1 LWGVPPAHERL
12 VFTTFSQTIIMVNK
26 MEMTNK
32 IDINKS
38 VPRERWGEF
47 FDQFSD
53 GNRGRHISIEIIDSE
68 LGDAE
73 LIQDAPLMAMVY
85 DRPGKGD
92 DLVIEVG
99 QDEVT
104 YAHTIDSPTEV
115 LTGQNS
121 NGVTIAVRISDA
133 AGTQT
138 LIKLPAS

>member
-1 LWGVPPAHERL
+1 MARL
-12 VFTTFSQTIIMVNK
+12 LFTNFSHTIIMVNK

-32 IDINKS
+32 IEINKS

-47 FDQFSD
+47 FDQFTD
-53 GNRGRHISIEIIDSE
+53 GNRGRRISIEIIGSE
-68 LGDAE
+68 VGDAE
-73 LIQDAPLMAMVY
+73 LIKNAPLHAMVY

-99 QDEVT
+99 KDEVS

-121 NGVTIAVRISDA
+121 LGVMVALQISDA

-138 LIKLPAS
+138 LIELQVS

>member
-1 LWGVPPAHERL
+1 MA
-12 VFTTFSQTIIMVNK
+12 
-26 MEMTNK
+26 NK
-32 IDINKS
+32 IDISKS
-38 VPRERWGEF
+38 VPQERWGEF

-68 LGDAE
+68 LGDEE
-73 LIQDAPLMAMVY
+73 LIKNATLMAIIY

-99 QDEVT
+99 EHEVS

-121 NGVTIAVRISDA
+121 NGEIIAIWITNA
-133 AGTQT
+133 AGRKT
-138 LIKLPAS
+138 LIRLQAS

>member
-1 LWGVPPAHERL
+1 
-12 VFTTFSQTIIMVNK
+12 MVNK
-26 MEMTNK
+26 MIMTNK

-38 VPRERWGEF
+38 VPSERWGEF
-47 FDQFSD
+47 FDQFTD
-53 GNRGRHISIEIIDSE
+53 GNRGRHISIEIIGSE
-68 LGDAE
+68 VGDAE
-73 LIQDAPLMAMVY
+73 LIKNAPLHAMVY

-99 QDEVT
+99 NDEVT

-121 NGVTIAVRISDA
+121 NGVIVAMSIADA

-138 LIKLPAS
+138 LIQLQAS

>member
-1 LWGVPPAHERL
+1 
-12 VFTTFSQTIIMVNK
+12 MVNK

-47 FDQFSD
+47 FDQFTD
-53 GNRGRHISIEIIDSE
+53 GNRGRHISIEIIGSE
-68 LGDAE
+68 VGDAE
-73 LIQDAPLMAMVY
+73 LIKNAPLHAIIY

-99 QDEVT
+99 KDEVS
-104 YAHTIDSPTEV
+104 YAHTVDSPTEV

-121 NGVTIAVRISDA
+121 LGVMVALRISDA

-138 LIKLPAS
+138 LIELQAS

>member
-1 LWGVPPAHERL
+1 LEIFKG
-12 VFTTFSQTIIMVNK
+12 IIMVS
-26 MEMTNK
+26 K

-47 FDQFSD
+47 FDLFSS

-73 LIQDAPLMAMVY
+73 LIQNAPLMAMVY

-99 QDEVT
+99 RDEVT
-104 YAHTIDSPTEV
+104 YAHTVDSPTEV

-121 NGVTIAVRISDA
+121 NGVMIAVRISDA
-133 AGTQT
+133 AGRKT
-138 LIKLPAS
+138 LIQLQAS

>member
-1 LWGVPPAHERL
+1 
-12 VFTTFSQTIIMVNK
+12 MVS
-26 MEMTNK
+26 K

-47 FDQFSD
+47 FDQFSS

-68 LGDAE
+68 LGDEE

-99 QDEVT
+99 RDEVT

-121 NGVTIAVRISDA
+121 NGVMIAVRISNA
-133 AGTQT
+133 AGTKT
-138 LIKLPAS
+138 LIQLQAN

>member
-1 LWGVPPAHERL
+1 
-12 VFTTFSQTIIMVNK
+12 MVNK

-38 VPRERWGEF
+38 VLRERWGEF
-47 FDQFSD
+47 FDQFTD
-53 GNRGRHISIEIIDSE
+53 GNRGRRISIEIIGSE
-68 LGDAE
+68 IGDAE
-73 LIQDAPLMAMVY
+73 LIKNAPLHAIIY

-99 QDEVT
+99 KDEVS
-104 YAHTIDSPTEV
+104 YAHTVDSPTEV

-121 NGVTIAVRISDA
+121 NGVMVALRITDA

-138 LIKLPAS
+138 LIQLQAG

>member
-1 LWGVPPAHERL
+1 VGIPPAHERL

-32 IDINKS
+32 IEINKS

-47 FDQFSD
+47 FDQFTD
-53 GNRGRHISIEIIDSE
+53 GNRGRHIAIEIIDSE

-73 LIQDAPLMAMVY
+73 LIKNAPLHAMVY

-99 QDEVT
+99 KDEVT
-104 YAHTIDSPTEV
+104 YAHTIDSPAEV

-121 NGVTIAVRISDA
+121 NGVVIALRISNA

-138 LIKLPAS
+138 LIQLQAS

>member
-1 LWGVPPAHERL
+1 
-12 VFTTFSQTIIMVNK
+12 
-26 MEMTNK
+26 MTNK

-38 VPRERWGEF
+38 VPSERWGEF
-47 FDQFSD
+47 FDQFTD
-53 GNRGRHISIEIIDSE
+53 GNRGRHISIEIIGSE

-73 LIQDAPLMAMVY
+73 LIKNVPLHAMVY

-99 QDEVT
+99 KDVVT

-121 NGVTIAVRISDA
+121 NGVIVAMSIADA

-138 LIKLPAS
+138 LIQLQAS